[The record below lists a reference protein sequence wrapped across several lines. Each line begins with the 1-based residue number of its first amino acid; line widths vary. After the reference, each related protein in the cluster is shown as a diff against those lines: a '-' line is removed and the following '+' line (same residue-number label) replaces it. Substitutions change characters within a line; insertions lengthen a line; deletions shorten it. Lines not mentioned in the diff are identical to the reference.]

1 MLTRKISFAFF
12 ILERETNPPLQFV
25 NNFILDNLKNLY
37 MEYNFYAFYSK
48 FSRHDGLENAIS
60 EHSKRLNFQNFSEG
74 PPLKPHRGSL
84 TAPLDAQFYCAL
96 P

>member
-1 MLTRKISFAFF
+1 
-12 ILERETNPPLQFV
+12 
-25 NNFILDNLKNLY
+25 

-48 FSRHDGLENAIS
+48 FSRHDSLENAIS